1 MKYNFLLSLSLIG
14 LLFVACEK
22 DEEEECHPCH
32 IAFHMESNEDCCVEG
47 GSDEDEC
54 CGVEEDDDHDH
65 DHDHDEEISVP
76 IGDFCGDDLVAAEAE
91 GFVYTLA
98 EDYVT
103 TDADGETVTVPADDY
118 GNGNMEIHCEEH
130 ADH

>member
-32 IAFHMESNEDCCVEG
+32 IAYHMESD
-47 GSDEDEC
+47 
-54 CGVEEDDDHDH
+54 EEDDDHDHDH

-76 IGDFCGDDLVAAEAE
+76 IGDGDFCGDDLTAAEAP
-91 GFVYTLA
+91 GFEYELT
-98 EDYVT
+98 EDYET
-103 TDADGETVTVPADDY
+103 TDADGETVIVPAGVY

>member
-1 MKYNFLLSLSLIG
+1 MKYRFLFSLFLIG
-14 LLFVACEK
+14 VLFVACEK

-32 IAFHMESNEDCCVEG
+32 IAYHMEHDEEDCCVEG
-47 GSDEDEC
+47 GSDAC
-54 CGVEEDDDHDH
+54 CGVEDDH
-65 DHDHDEEISVP
+65 DHDHDEEILVP

-103 TDADGETVTVPADDY
+103 EHDGETVTVPAGDY

>member
-1 MKYNFLLSLSLIG
+1 MRYYFLLSLSLIG

-22 DEEEECHPCH
+22 DEECHPCH
-32 IAFHMESNEDCCVEG
+32 IAYHMEHDDDECCVEG
-47 GSDEDEC
+47 GSDEC
-54 CGVEEDDDHDH
+54 CGVEEGH
-65 DHDHDEEISVP
+65 DHDHDEEIEVP
-76 IGDFCGDDLVAAEAE
+76 IGDFCGDNLVSAEAE
-91 GFVYTLA
+91 GFVYTLV

-103 TDADGETVTVPADDY
+103 EHDGETVTVPAGDY

>member
-32 IAFHMESNEDCCVEG
+32 IAYVAACCVEG
-47 GSDEDEC
+47 GSDEC

-65 DHDHDEEISVP
+65 DHDHDHGDELVVP
-76 IGDFCGDDLVAAEAE
+76 IGDGDFCGDDLVAAEAP
-91 GFVYTLA
+91 GFEYELTEA
-98 EDYVT
+98 VT
-103 TDADGETVTVPADDY
+103 IMHDGEEHVIPAGVY

>member
-22 DEEEECHPCH
+22 DEECHPCH
-32 IAFHMESNEDCCVEG
+32 IAFVEG
-47 GSDEDEC
+47 DAG
-54 CGVEEDDDHDH
+54 DHDH
-65 DHDHDEEISVP
+65 DHDHDHSNEISVP
-76 IGDFCGDDLVAAEAE
+76 IGDGDFCGDDLAAAEAP
-91 GFVYTLA
+91 GFEYELT

-103 TDADGETVTVPADDY
+103 TNDDGVTVTVPADVY

>member
-1 MKYNFLLSLSLIG
+1 MKYNFLLSLTLIG
-14 LLFVACEK
+14 LLFVSCEK

-32 IAFHMESNEDCCVEG
+32 IAYHME
-47 GSDEDEC
+47 DEDKD
-54 CGVEEDDDHDH
+54 EEGDDHDH

-76 IGDFCGDDLVAAEAE
+76 IGDFCGDDLTAAEAE
-91 GFVYTLA
+91 GFVYTLT
-98 EDYVT
+98 EEYVT
-103 TDADGETVTVPADDY
+103 TGPDGESVTVPAGDY

>member
-32 IAFHMESNEDCCVEG
+32 IAYHMEEDCCVEG
-47 GSDEDEC
+47 GSDEC

-65 DHDHDEEISVP
+65 DHDHDHDEEISVP
-76 IGDFCGDDLVAAEAE
+76 IGDGDFCGDDLAAAEAP
-91 GFVYTLA
+91 GFTYELT

-103 TDADGETVTVPADDY
+103 TDADGETVTVPAGVY